1 MIFWL
6 LSSSSFGNKIPIEYV
21 LTKFLDLKKMLEIFS
36 FLIKNK
42 FWTCIFVKECIA
54 KKVMIAHLLFSKDQC
69 AVCASLI
76 LCGQKGISK
85 EIRVAHCTT
94 EMQILVTKYFI
105 TYLAYR
111 RIVEN
116 ITYIHRL
123 GAYLV
128 CVLMMFLLIF
138 KADFWSC

>member
-1 MIFWL
+1 MNNRHPWQ
-6 LSSSSFGNKIPIEYV
+6 
-21 LTKFLDLKKMLEIFS
+21 LEIRFRV
-36 FLIKNK
+36 K
-42 FWTCIFVKECIA
+42 IFVKECIA

-94 EMQILVTKYFI
+94 EMQMLVTKYFI

-116 ITYIHRL
+116 ITYIHELR
-123 GAYLV
+123 AYLVV
-128 CVLMMFLLIF
+128 CVLMML
-138 KADFWSC
+138 